1 MSELLSFIL
10 AQEDFRKA
18 RLPSLYSDFTP
29 LQTVNPDGYTANTTA
44 WKSAIAKASYAG
56 LIPSSS
62 SSSTSPDRLILP
74 ITASLLPSLTTREYG
89 TPMGVGCAVN
99 DGIAAGELIPLKAF
113 LAREE
118 SIYYKRWVDP
128 WKVIGWGLRQIGVGG
143 GGGPPNAK
151 LANGEL
157 VVVKNLE
164 EVSRRVVRAFA
175 RSSREV
181 DRVMTLEM
189 LEHELGE
196 ILKDDGTRLSER
208 DVKVLVKHLTRD
220 LGEASVKGKTIKF
233 KSPDAALTPISQ
245 SDITTAQLKHL
256 ILTQNLKVDALS
268 AKIATLQTKA
278 KTAAAANNKI
288 SALSALRS
296 KKMTE
301 TYLQNVTNNLSSLE
315 SVLLKIEEASDNV
328 ALLET
333 LEQGSKVLAKLNK
346 EAGGIERVEK
356 VMDELQEQMQEAD
369 EISRVVGE
377 PGAIKMDEVED
388 DVQDELEKLLMEEE
402 GKKLKALEEERR
414 RKEDEEARALA
425 ESLAALKVVDTP
437 VGEKQDVASQAQ
449 REIAE
454 LKEADKKRDVEE
466 PLPA

>member
-18 RLPSLYSDFTP
+18 RLPSLYADFTP

-44 WKSAIAKASYAG
+44 WKTALAKASYAG
-56 LIPSSS
+56 LIPSAS

-74 ITASLLPSLTTREYG
+74 ITASLLPSLHTREYG
-89 TPMGVGCAVN
+89 TPTGVGCAVN
-99 DGIAAGELIPLKAF
+99 EGIAAGDLIPLKAF

-143 GGGPPNAK
+143 NGPASEK

-157 VVVKNLE
+157 VVVKNVE
-164 EVSRRVVRAFA
+164 EVSRQVVRAIA
-175 RSSREV
+175 RSSRDV

-189 LEHELGE
+189 LEHELGG
-196 ILKDDGTRLSER
+196 ILEEDTRLSER

-220 LGEASVKGKTIKF
+220 LGEARVEGKTIKF
-233 KSPDAALTPISQ
+233 KAPDATLTPITQ

-301 TYLQNVTNNLSSLE
+301 TYLQTVTNNLSSLE

-333 LEQGSKVLAKLNK
+333 LEQGSEVLDKLNK
-346 EAGGIERVEK
+346 ETGGIERVEK
-356 VMDELQEQMQEAD
+356 VMDELQERMEETD

-377 PGAIKMDEVED
+377 PGALKMDEVEG
-388 DVQDELEKLLMEEE
+388 DVQEELERMLMEEE
-402 GKKLKALEEERR
+402 GKKRKILEEERKL
-414 RKEDEEARALA
+414 KEEEEAKALA
-425 ESLAALKVVDTP
+425 ERLAGLNVADTP
-437 VGEKQDVASQAQ
+437 VAEGVEGQAK
-449 REIAE
+449 REITE
-454 LKEADKKRDVEE
+454 LKEADKKRDAEE